1 MAKQARSHHELRFND
16 TNYKN
21 NSQPRLMKHPVGLP
35 VNLDN
40 NLKSKSSLIQ
50 HMPKKPQE
58 LINRIVV
65 STFCQYP

>member
-1 MAKQARSHHELRFND
+1 
-16 TNYKN
+16 
-21 NSQPRLMKHPVGLP
+21 MKHPVGLP